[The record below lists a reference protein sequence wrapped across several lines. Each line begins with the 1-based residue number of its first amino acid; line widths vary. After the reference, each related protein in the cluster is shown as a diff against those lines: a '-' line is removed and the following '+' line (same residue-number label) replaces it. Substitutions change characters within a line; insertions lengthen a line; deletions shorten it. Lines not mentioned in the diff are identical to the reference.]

1 MSDFARVDSIDAL
14 RDFRAAL
21 WKFAEVAQV
30 ALGDAESELSRTL
43 MWLENEQTSYW
54 AGQVRK
60 RQMAV
65 SAAAEK
71 LREKKLFK
79 DASGRIPS
87 AVDEEKALKVAR
99 ARLEEA
105 QTKQA
110 AVKRSIGLI
119 QKAIHD
125 YKGSVQGFTT
135 AVAHDVPLSVAR
147 LDKLASLLRQYVDL
161 NAPSAAEELA
171 ASSAGESMARRRTF
185 RTSRRSSRRRSCWST
200 RTGRR
205 G

>member
-30 ALGDAESELSRTL
+30 AMGDAESELSRTL

-65 SAAAEK
+65 SAATEK

-87 AVDEEKALKVAR
+87 AVDEEKALKIAK
-99 ARLEEA
+99 ARLEQAEE
-105 QTKQA
+105 KQA
-110 AVKRSIGLI
+110 AVKKYI
-119 QKAIHD
+119 
-125 YKGSVQGFTT
+125 
-135 AVAHDVPLSVAR
+135 
-147 LDKLASLLRQYVDL
+147 
-161 NAPSAAEELA
+161 
-171 ASSAGESMARRRTF
+171 
-185 RTSRRSSRRRSCWST
+185 
-200 RTGRR
+200 R